1 MAQHQRLSNL
11 LQEKKW
17 GEAVKLA
24 LRLSQPL
31 TALRIIRKLDTGELA
46 AAVTSLDHSGL
57 DQLLGYIVQVLLST
71 HLMYYLSQL
80 YYCAVEHEHPAL
92 CPGPGCPVRGAERG
106 EPGPAAAAAQHPD
119 PRGAAAALHGEAL
132 QPAAEPQHQDQV
144 HTLLAAL
151 HEGHKCSN
159 QLIFF
164 SRCCYFGGCD
174 LNFYFFF
181 QIK

>member
-1 MAQHQRLSNL
+1 MEAASQEEQERAVAQHQRLSNL

-71 HLMYYLSQL
+71 HLMFYLSQL
-80 YYCAVEHEHPAL
+80 CYCAVEHEHPAL
-92 CPGPGCPVRGAERG
+92 SPGPGCPVRSAERG
-106 EPGPAAAAAQHPD
+106 EP
-119 PRGAAAALHGEAL
+119 
-132 QPAAEPQHQDQV
+132 
-144 HTLLAAL
+144 
-151 HEGHKCSN
+151 
-159 QLIFF
+159 
-164 SRCCYFGGCD
+164 
-174 LNFYFFF
+174 
-181 QIK
+181 